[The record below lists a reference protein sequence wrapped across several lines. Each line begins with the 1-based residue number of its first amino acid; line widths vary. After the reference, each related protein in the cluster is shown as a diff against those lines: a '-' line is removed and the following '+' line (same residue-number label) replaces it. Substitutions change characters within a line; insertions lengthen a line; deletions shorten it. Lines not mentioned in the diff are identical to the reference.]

1 MKWIFLLIITF
12 TQISCTIKIGDEKIL
27 KGGVIEFLEKHY
39 DTGTRMPHPGGAM
52 SVTVRPY
59 FYKDI
64 AEYCVMSKNKMVDN
78 WCVDSNGFPIFIV
91 QYNPVNTVVVSTG
104 SSLLTMPG
112 GSGWLV
118 VIERNNIIS
127 DREWLETAKE
137 KLEFKPEKQ
146 NPSSPLE
153 HQ

>member
-1 MKWIFLLIITF
+1 
-12 TQISCTIKIGDEKIL
+12 
-27 KGGVIEFLEKHY
+27 
-39 DTGTRMPHPGGAM
+39 MPHLGGAM

-64 AEYCVMSKNKMVDN
+64 AKYCVMSKNKMVDN

-127 DREWLETAKE
+127 DREWLVTAKE
-137 KLEFKPEKQ
+137 NL
-146 NPSSPLE
+146 NLSPKSRIRPHLWKINK
-153 HQ
+153 